1 MRSFWTR
8 HKTTLV
14 ALAAAFA
21 VLAVLFVLWT
31 PVCLW
36 TMGSASECRR
46 MTCELIAMRRP
57 HADYGWCEAWF
68 EQFREA
74 PPPPGESG
82 EPGARAPPVE

>member
-1 MRSFWTR
+1 MSPFLTR

-14 ALAAAFA
+14 ALAAASA
-21 VLAVLFVLWT
+21 ALAVLFVLWT

-57 HADYGWCEAWF
+57 HADHGWCEAWF
-68 EQFREA
+68 ELFRAGPPPA
-74 PPPPGESG
+74 PP
-82 EPGARAPPVE
+82 GAPTPPVE

>member
-1 MRSFWTR
+1 MPGFRTR
-8 HKTTLV
+8 HRTTIV
-14 ALAAAFA
+14 ALAAAFV

-57 HADYGWCEAWF
+57 HADHGWCEAWF
-68 EQFREA
+68 ERFREE
-74 PPPPGESG
+74 PPPAQ
-82 EPGARAPPVE
+82 PGAPAPPVE